1 AAADPH
7 GDHLCLVL
15 DEQRRSVGPGLRGHG
30 PMTTTTSVTAAET
43 ARPPAHRPRAPFPW
57 GKIVAWA
64 VMLVFLFLTV
74 FPFYW
79 MLRTARSSNIA
90 LATYPEFLRPVSCKS
105 GCFERFFG
113 QQYVEAAILQGCS
126 YSSINCSR

>member
-1 AAADPH
+1 
-7 GDHLCLVL
+7 
-15 DEQRRSVGPGLRGHG
+15 
-30 PMTTTTSVTAAET
+30 MTTTSVTAAET

-79 MLRTARSSNIA
+79 MLRTALSSNNA
-90 LATYPEFLRPVSCKS
+90 LATDPASLLPV
-105 GCFERFFG
+105 GLNTGGFERVFG
-113 QQYVEAAILQGCS
+113 LQDVETAISQGGS
-126 YSSINCSR
+126 GASINFWRYLLNSVIVATVITVV